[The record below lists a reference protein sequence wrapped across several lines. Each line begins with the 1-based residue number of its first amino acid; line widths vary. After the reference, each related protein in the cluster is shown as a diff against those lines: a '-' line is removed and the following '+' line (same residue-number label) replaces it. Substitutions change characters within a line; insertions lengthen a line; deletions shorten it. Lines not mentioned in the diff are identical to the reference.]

1 MKVLPKIIK
10 VLELFSQGGTL
21 AFAEI
26 VERTQLT
33 RSNAAHILSALCENQ
48 LLTKSSFGHYC
59 IGPKLYEL
67 TGGNFRQ
74 NILNML
80 SQHSADRIASE
91 LGELG
96 VVVAFWNAQRITLAK
111 VQPEGMVQL
120 SIADR
125 WFEKSGWYR
134 LSAGRLLLALQSDEV
149 IESIVQ
155 KIGLP
160 SASEWLEAITPEK
173 FAAQVQHIRQTR
185 QAVVMRENGRLTSL
199 AVPVKD
205 ASGADTLCVSTVYIT
220 GSHQEERIELIGKLR
235 KIAGDL
241 HDQVVFH
248 HISMQDMNQI
258 PSRQEVLL

>member
-134 LSAGRLLLALQSDEV
+134 LSSGRLLLAMQSKEV
-149 IESIVQ
+149 IENIVQ
-155 KIGLP
+155 NIGYP
-160 SASEWLEAITPEK
+160 SAAEWPEAITHEK
-173 FAAQVQHIRQTR
+173 FSRQLELIRQ
-185 QAVVMRENGRLTSL
+185 QELAVVMRENSRLTSV

-205 ASGADTLCVSTVYIT
+205 ASGKNVLCVSTVYIT
-220 GSHQEERIELIGKLR
+220 GRHQLDDQAIVARLREIADELHQQIC
-235 KIAGDL
+235 
-241 HDQVVFH
+241 FH
-248 HISMQDMNQI
+248 HISVQDINN
-258 PSRQEVLL
+258 L